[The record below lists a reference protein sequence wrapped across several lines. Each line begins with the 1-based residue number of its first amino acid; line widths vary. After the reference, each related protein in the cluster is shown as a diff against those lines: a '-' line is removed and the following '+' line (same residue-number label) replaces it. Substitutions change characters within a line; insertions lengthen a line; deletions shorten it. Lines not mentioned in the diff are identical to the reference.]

1 MNTFA
6 LVMSEHLNHH
16 GYLFGGQLLKWM
28 DEFGWVAASRDYPGF
43 SLVTRA
49 MDQINFRQRVVNG
62 AILRFCILPDTRT
75 DHSVTYEVN
84 VFADS
89 PGATEEAL
97 VFTNKITFVAVDDQ
111 GQKVALPHKDYLRS
125 QDQSCSD

>member
-16 GYLFGGQLLKWM
+16 GYLFGGQLLKWV

-43 SLVTRA
+43 TLVTRA
-49 MDQINFRQRVVNG
+49 MDQIDFRKRVSNG
-62 AILRFCILPDTRT
+62 SILRFCILPESRKT
-75 DHSVTYEVN
+75 HSVTYEVS

-89 PGATEEAL
+89 PGQTGETL
-97 VFTNKITFVAVDDQ
+97 VFSNKITFVAVDAQ
-111 GQKVALPHKDYLRS
+111 GQKVALPYKESLRS
-125 QDQSCSD
+125 QDSSCSD